1 MSGVV
6 WQHQRFANIQ
16 VSFHLGGFLFLV
28 SLPEAPPCRSRG
40 RLPDLL
46 SNLFLSTLPP
56 CASINRTIKFLSHR
70 LSHRLCSNDAR
81 STKTNTAGYMF
92 SIDFNSPLK
101 KNLRKNNEL
110 VKSIVYLYRWNT
122 SNCNRDRHMF
132 VFDVHGCL
140 KLGSG
145 KVPGNFTTGRLMS
158 FVSFDI
164 LSLSVCL
171 CPACV
176 QDGPPIAAYGFH
188 FLQTNILDNRMSYIV
203 CAAAKWLRQKK
214 STT

>member
-6 WQHQRFANIQ
+6 WQHQGFANIQ

-56 CASINRTIKFLSHR
+56 CALINRTIKF

-101 KNLRKNNEL
+101 KNLRKTMSL
-110 VKSIVYLYRWNT
+110 R
-122 SNCNRDRHMF
+122 NRLFIFIDETRRIATATATCSCLMF
-132 VFDVHGCL
+132 MVV
-140 KLGSG
+140 
-145 KVPGNFTTGRLMS
+145 
-158 FVSFDI
+158 
-164 LSLSVCL
+164 
-171 CPACV
+171 
-176 QDGPPIAAYGFH
+176 
-188 FLQTNILDNRMSYIV
+188 
-203 CAAAKWLRQKK
+203 
-214 STT
+214 

>member
-6 WQHQRFANIQ
+6 WQHQGFANIQ

-70 LSHRLCSNDAR
+70 LSHRLCSNDAH

-92 SIDFNSPLK
+92 SIDFNGPLK
-101 KNLRKNNEL
+101 KTSEKTMSLR
-110 VKSIVYLYRWNT
+110 
-122 SNCNRDRHMF
+122 NRLFIFIDETRRIATATATCSCLMF
-132 VFDVHGCL
+132 MVV
-140 KLGSG
+140 
-145 KVPGNFTTGRLMS
+145 
-158 FVSFDI
+158 
-164 LSLSVCL
+164 
-171 CPACV
+171 
-176 QDGPPIAAYGFH
+176 
-188 FLQTNILDNRMSYIV
+188 
-203 CAAAKWLRQKK
+203 
-214 STT
+214 